1 MSKLEGNAWAVSAG
15 PGYGCKNL
23 LTTIV
28 STRKAAYFITVPVF
42 RYKLHCRRWLSKLY
56 LTTNTASSCSLNV
69 AQKNIAQCNNKSHSL
84 SFTRFLARYISL
96 LLAGL
101 LQSLMSTEKMWPN
114 YAGMSSLATSI
125 KNMKKLEELH
135 KGYARVYL
143 KTLTVHSLSA
153 IYTMLLNS
161 RLRSKILEVCQHWYN
176 ID

>member
-1 MSKLEGNAWAVSAG
+1 MSKLEGNAGAVSAG

-101 LQSLMSTEKMWPN
+101 LQSLMSTEKMW
-114 YAGMSSLATSI
+114 
-125 KNMKKLEELH
+125 
-135 KGYARVYL
+135 
-143 KTLTVHSLSA
+143 
-153 IYTMLLNS
+153 
-161 RLRSKILEVCQHWYN
+161 
-176 ID
+176 